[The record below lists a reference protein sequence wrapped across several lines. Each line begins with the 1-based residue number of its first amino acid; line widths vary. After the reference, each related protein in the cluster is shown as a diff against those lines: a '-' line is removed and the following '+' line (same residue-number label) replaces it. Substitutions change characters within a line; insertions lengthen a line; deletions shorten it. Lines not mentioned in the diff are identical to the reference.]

1 MKFIKLIFEG
11 REDDFKAT
19 YVNKFSPE
27 KLDAIINMVNE
38 VPNGSKFLT
47 FLGRVLPNTI
57 SQGLIDETVKPVL
70 KKFVAIGPN
79 LEIKDINQY
88 KTFAELN
95 TAIQKYENRIRRSV
109 ETIEGADLVYE
120 DDTFTVI
127 APLTTKASCYYGA
140 GTKWCTSSSADNTH
154 FNNYMK
160 DGKLFYILDKTKPTS
175 DRFYKVALLKKFEGD
190 ESYFDAPDEKFTNG
204 WIMGTNKLARI
215 KEQIDS
221 YIKEKYAKELEIW
234 GDKEKAAIERKRL
247 ARVEQQRIE
256 NDLIDEANERRDNDE
271 WSMDNLSEGDTGSCA
286 HALFNFLISEGTIEE
301 KTPEDKSE
309 IARIQ
314 NEIDRLQ
321 AEYDND
327 EEVRG
332 DLLDEISELEDEL
345 TELNNKIDVYDILPI
360 GDYVLKEF
368 TTTEFQGRWK
378 VGDSDDTER
387 EAVRYVKDL
396 IDDTGYDGFNQSFIM
411 EHFDDDSFRMYLRE
425 FFEEDVYNN
434 PEIYLDDSDKEL
446 SRSQEARIFELKE
459 TITNLE
465 SEKESLDDEDEDYES
480 EYERLNDEITILQE
494 EIQEIE
500 DDPDGEY
507 DSDKL
512 DSIVS
517 ERISEYGYDAKDFY
531 ENYLGGNDF
540 TQWCVDNGFIDDDEF
555 AQAVV
560 DTDGYGTVLNNYDGS
575 EESIRFEGET
585 YYIFYDGDFH

>member
-1 MKFIKLIFEG
+1 
-11 REDDFKAT
+11 
-19 YVNKFSPE
+19 
-27 KLDAIINMVNE
+27 
-38 VPNGSKFLT
+38 
-47 FLGRVLPNTI
+47 
-57 SQGLIDETVKPVL
+57 VL

-140 GTKWCTSSSADNTH
+140 GTKWCTASSADNTH
-154 FNNYMK
+154 FNNYMRE
-160 DGKLFYILDKTKPTS
+160 GKLFYILDKTKPTS
-175 DRFYKVALLKKFEGD
+175 DRFYKVALLKKFDGD

-204 WIMGTNKLARI
+204 WIIGTNKLARI

-247 ARVEQQRIE
+247 ARVEQQRVENGLIE
-256 NDLIDEANERRDNDE
+256 SANQRREDDV
-271 WSMDNLSEGDTGSCA
+271 WSLDNLSQGDMGSCA

-309 IARIQ
+309 IARIE
-314 NEIDRLQ
+314 NEITRLQ

-345 TELNNKIDVYDILPI
+345 TELDAKMDVYNMLPI

-396 IDDTGYDGFNQSFIM
+396 LDDTGYDGFNQSFVM
-411 EHFDDDSFRMYLRE
+411 EHFDEDSFRMYLRE

-434 PEIYLDDSDKEL
+434 PEIYLEDSDKEL

-512 DSIVS
+512 DGVVNNIVNEYRNDMESFLSNYYGVTVS
-517 ERISEYGYDAKDFY
+517 EFIKDK
-531 ENYLGGNDF
+531 DM
-540 TQWCVDNGFIDDDEF
+540 IDEKSLIQD
-555 AQAVV
+555 VV
-560 DTDGYGTVLNNYDGS
+560 DSDGYGLTLNSWDGS
-575 EESIRFEGET
+575 EESVSYNGDT
-585 YYIFYDGDFH
+585 YYLFDNGELSI

>member
-1 MKFIKLIFEG
+1 MKFIELIFEG
-11 REDDFKAT
+11 REDDFKST
-19 YVNKFSPE
+19 YANKFSPE
-27 KLDAIINMVNE
+27 KLEAIINMVNE
-38 VPNGSKFLT
+38 VPNGTKFLT
-47 FLGRVLPNTI
+47 FLGKVLPNTVG
-57 SQGLIDETVKPVL
+57 QGILDDTVKPVL

-140 GTKWCTSSSADNTH
+140 GTKWCTASSADNTH
-154 FNNYMK
+154 FNNYMRE
-160 DGKLFYILDKTKPTS
+160 GKLFYILDKTKPTS
-175 DRFYKVALLKKFEGD
+175 DRFYKVALLKKFDGD

-204 WIMGTNKLARI
+204 WIIGTNKLARI

-247 ARVEQQRIE
+247 ARVEQQRVENGLIE
-256 NDLIDEANERRDNDE
+256 SANQRREDDE
-271 WSMDNLSEGDTGSCA
+271 WSLDNLSQGDMGSCA

-309 IARIQ
+309 IARIE
-314 NEIDRLQ
+314 NEITRLQ

-345 TELNNKIDVYDILPI
+345 TELDAKMDVYNMLPI

-396 IDDTGYDGFNQSFIM
+396 IDDTGYDGFNQSFVM
-411 EHFDDDSFRMYLRE
+411 EHFDEDSFRMYLRE

-434 PEIYLDDSDKEL
+434 PEIYLEDSDKEL

-507 DSDKL
+507 NSDKL
-512 DSIVS
+512 VSVVS

-540 TQWCVDNGFIDDDEF
+540 REWCVDNGFIDDDEF

-560 DTDGYGTVLNNYDGS
+560 DADGYGTTLNSYDGS
-575 EESIRFEGET
+575 EESVRFDGET